1 MIFARET
8 WTTNADN
15 KLTTIS
21 REYKERWVVNSV
33 IVHIRIIYL
42 FIIIIIIIEQMRIP
56 IVRKKERGFRVYP
69 MH

>member
-1 MIFARET
+1 MIFPRET
-8 WTTNADN
+8 RTTNADN

-42 FIIIIIIIEQMRIP
+42 FIITIIIIIIIIMN
-56 IVRKKERGFRVYP
+56 K
-69 MH
+69 